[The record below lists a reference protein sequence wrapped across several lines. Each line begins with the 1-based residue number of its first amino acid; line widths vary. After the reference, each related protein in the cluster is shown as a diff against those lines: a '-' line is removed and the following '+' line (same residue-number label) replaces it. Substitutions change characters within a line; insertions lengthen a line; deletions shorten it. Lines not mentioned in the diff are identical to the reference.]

1 MRWESVQV
9 VARARETP
17 EGKKSAGRTGGIWGP
32 GKRWGHSCNSVKG
45 GRYIY
50 VFGGYGGDTCQT
62 NDVHVFD
69 TVKQT
74 WSKPMMKGDPPSP
87 RDSHSCT
94 TVGKK
99 LFVFGGTDGTNP
111 LNDLHILDTSTN
123 TWMSPILHQRGPDA
137 REGHSAALVDK
148 KLFVFGGCGK
158 SGNSHEEVYYNDLY
172 ILDTETLVWECA
184 ITSGI
189 PPVPRDSHTCSSW
202 KNKLIVL
209 GGEDA
214 SDCYLSDVHML
225 DADTLTWRQITTS
238 GQMLAPRAGHTTVAL
253 GSNLFVFGGFTD
265 ARNLYDDLHV
275 LNVETGKWNR
285 VTNINRGP
293 SARFSG
299 AGDCLDEQRGILV
312 FLGGCNK
319 SLEALD
325 DMYYLYTDMIANNW
339 PSQPKQD
346 LLHGKELKINCTDGK
361 VEKSSGTTL
370 TSETSGVSQP
380 LHLHEHGE
388 AGTKTSGSYS
398 DEEIVFEAKV
408 TGAHQHGYAIETT
421 INGKLLRGMLFSYTS
436 RSGEDSLACMNKRM
450 RGEADS
456 KLNSSLQ
463 ICTTATDI
471 PQEIKKDPKDIEG
484 AIRKEAP
491 VQPFHE
497 NPDSKLADRTT
508 EDGTKPENMGKSE
521 AESIKSEASG
531 ASCKLN
537 VEKLCQTSAANEAV
551 TSHSAQAGIV
561 DGSVNGQ
568 SNMAAEKNI

>member
-9 VARARETP
+9 VARARARARARETATATL
-17 EGKKSAGRTGGIWGP
+17 EGKKSAGRAGGAWGP
-32 GKRWGHSCNSVKG
+32 GRRWGHSCNSVKG
-45 GRYIY
+45 GRYVY

-94 TVGKK
+94 TVGKR

-123 TWMSPILHQRGPDA
+123 TWMSPNLHYNGPDA

-148 KLFVFGGCGK
+148 RLFIFGGCGK
-158 SGNSHEEVYYNDLY
+158 SGNSNEEVYYNDLY
-172 ILDTETLVWECA
+172 MLDTETLVWECA
-184 ITSGI
+184 VTSGI

-253 GSNLFVFGGFTD
+253 GSHLFVFGGFTD

-299 AGDCLDEQRGILV
+299 AGDCLNEQRGILV
-312 FLGGCNK
+312 FIGGCNK

-325 DMYYLYTDMIANNW
+325 DMYYLYTDMTVSKSL
-339 PSQPKQD
+339 SQLRPE
-346 LLHGKELKINCTDGK
+346 LLHGKELKVSYSDSK

-370 TSETSGVSQP
+370 TSAVASGVSQP
-380 LHLHEHGE
+380 LYFHERGQ
-388 AGTKTSGSYS
+388 AGTRTSASYS
-398 DEEIVFEAKV
+398 DEEIVFEAEVKG
-408 TGAHQHGYAIETT
+408 THQHGYVIETI
-421 INGKLLRGMLFSYTS
+421 INGKLLRGMLFSCTS
-436 RSGEDSLACMNKRM
+436 RSCEDSLACTSKKM

-456 KLNSSLQ
+456 KLNLSLQ
-463 ICTTATDI
+463 ICSTAKDI
-471 PQEIKKDPKDIEG
+471 PQEIKPDPTNIKDCQK
-484 AIRKEAP
+484 
-491 VQPFHE
+491 
-497 NPDSKLADRTT
+497 NPNSNLADTR
-508 EDGTKPENMGKSE
+508 EDENKPENMAQGKSMPVPARNE
-521 AESIKSEASG
+521 PSG
-531 ASCKLN
+531 LA
-537 VEKLCQTSAANEAV
+537 
-551 TSHSAQAGIV
+551 
-561 DGSVNGQ
+561 DGSSANGQ
-568 SNMAAEKNI
+568 PKVAAEEQNM

>member
-1 MRWESVQV
+1 M
-9 VARARETP
+9 VARQRETP

-45 GRYIY
+45 GRYVY

-74 WSKPMMKGDPPSP
+74 WSKPMMKGEPPSP

-94 TVGKK
+94 TVGKR
-99 LFVFGGTDGTNP
+99 LFVFGGTDGSNP

-123 TWMSPILHQRGPDA
+123 TWMSPLLHHNGPDA

-148 KLFVFGGCGK
+148 RLFIFGGCGK
-158 SGNSHEEVYYNDLY
+158 SGNSNEEVYYNDLY
-172 ILDTETLVWECA
+172 ILDTETFVWECA
-184 ITSGI
+184 VTSGI

-253 GSNLFVFGGFTD
+253 GNYLFVFGGFTD

-285 VTNINRGP
+285 VTNINKGP

-325 DMYYLYTDMIANNW
+325 DMYYLYTDMTVNNSSSL
-339 PSQPKQD
+339 PRQEF
-346 LLHGKELKINCTDGK
+346 LHGKELKISYTDSK
-361 VEKSSGTTL
+361 IEKS
-370 TSETSGVSQP
+370 TSVVSQP
-380 LHLHEHGE
+380 LQLHEHGQ
-388 AGTKTSGSYS
+388 AGTRISGSYS
-398 DEEIVFEAKV
+398 DEEIIFEAKV
-408 TGAHQHGYAIETT
+408 TAAHQHGYAIET
-421 INGKLLRGMLFSYTS
+421 IIDGKLLRGMLFTCTS
-436 RSGEDSLACMNKRM
+436 QSSEDSLACINKRM

-463 ICTTATDI
+463 ICSTATDI
-471 PQEIKKDPKDIEG
+471 PQEIKMDPTNIDS
-484 AIRKEAP
+484 ALRKEEA
-491 VQPFHE
+491 VQQLFK
-497 NPDSKLADRTT
+497 NPDSNLANTTT
-508 EDGTKPENMGKSE
+508 EDGTKPENMDKGRSE
-521 AESIKSEASG
+521 AEFTKNEA
-531 ASCKLN
+531 KTN
-537 VEKLCQTSAANEAV
+537 VENPCQIATEKDAV
-551 TSHSAQAGIV
+551 TSHLTQAGIV
-561 DGSVNGQ
+561 DGSSVNGQ
-568 SNMAAEKNI
+568 SNMAAEEQNI

>member
-1 MRWESVQV
+1 MRWESVQA
-9 VARARETP
+9 VARSKETP
-17 EGKKSAGRTGGIWGP
+17 ESKKSASRTSGIWGP

-45 GRYIY
+45 GRYVY

-94 TVGKK
+94 TVGKR

-123 TWMSPILHQRGPDA
+123 IWITPILNDNGPDA

-148 KLFVFGGCGK
+148 RLFIFGGCGK

-172 ILDTETLVWECA
+172 ILDTDTLVWKCA
-184 ITSGI
+184 ATSGI
-189 PPVPRDSHTCSSW
+189 PPIPRDSHTCSSW

-275 LNVETGKWNR
+275 LNVETGKWSR
-285 VTNINRGP
+285 VSPINKGP

-299 AGDCLDEQRGILV
+299 AGDCLDEQKGILV

-325 DMYYLYTDMIANNW
+325 DMYYLYTDMPVSNW
-339 PSQPKQD
+339 LLQPRQES
-346 LLHGKELKINCTDGK
+346 LLGKELKLSITDSK
-361 VEKSSGTTL
+361 LEKCSGEPL
-370 TSETSGVSQP
+370 TSDTSGLSQP
-380 LHLHEHGE
+380 LDAHGYGQ
-388 AGTKTSGSYS
+388 AVTKTSGSFYS
-398 DEEIVFEAKV
+398 DEEIAFEARV
-408 TGAHQHGYAIETT
+408 TGSHQHGYAIEATVK
-421 INGKLLRGMLFSYTS
+421 GKLLRGVLFSCTS
-436 RSGEDSLACMNKRM
+436 RSSEDSQQCMNKRIK
-450 RGEADS
+450 RDTES
-456 KLNSSLQ
+456 KLTKNMQ
-463 ICTTATDI
+463 MCATATAIHQDKKPDRRNI
-471 PQEIKKDPKDIEG
+471 ADALRNETPIQELLKT
-484 AIRKEAP
+484 
-491 VQPFHE
+491 
-497 NPDSKLADRTT
+497 PDSNMVNSTG
-508 EDGTKPENMGKSE
+508 DG
-521 AESIKSEASG
+521 AESGKMTHEISDPVYAK
-531 ASCKLN
+531 N
-537 VEKLCQTSAANEAV
+537 DAV
-551 TSHSAQAGIV
+551 TSHSVEAGAI
-561 DGSVNGQ
+561 DGSSVN
-568 SNMAAEKNI
+568 

>member
-17 EGKKSAGRTGGIWGP
+17 DGKKSSGRTGGIWGP

-50 VFGGYGGDTCQT
+50 VFGGYGADTCQT

-69 TVKQT
+69 TVKKT
-74 WSKPMMKGDPPSP
+74 WSKPMMKGEPPSP

-94 TVGKK
+94 TVGRR
-99 LFVFGGTDGTNP
+99 LFVFGGTDGMSP
-111 LNDLHILDTSTN
+111 LNDLHILDTFAN
-123 TWMSPILHQRGPDA
+123 TWISPTLHGKGPDA

-148 KLFVFGGCGK
+148 RLFIFGGCGK

-184 ITSGI
+184 MTSGV

-202 KNKLIVL
+202 KSNVIVL

-238 GQMLAPRAGHTTVAL
+238 GHMLAPRAGHTTVAL
-253 GSNLFVFGGFTD
+253 GNNLFVFGGFTD

-275 LNVETGKWNR
+275 LNVESGNWSR
-285 VTNINRGP
+285 VTNINNGP

-325 DMYYLYTDMIANNW
+325 DMYYLYTG
-339 PSQPKQD
+339 KD
-346 LLHGKELKINCTDGK
+346 LMLGKELKRRHTDIK
-361 VEKSSGTTL
+361 LEKC
-370 TSETSGVSQP
+370 SGVPLTPVRPGLSQLVP
-380 LHLHEHGE
+380 MLNYAQ
-388 AGTKTSGSYS
+388 AG
-398 DEEIVFEAKV
+398 EEIAFEARV
-408 TGAHQHGYAIETT
+408 TGANQYGYAIET
-421 INGKLLRGMLFSYTS
+421 IVNGKPLRGMLFSCTSHFGDDGDAYVNKSGEPLQEMLQDPTLTNSAAHAVTKAENVASEKPESIPVRNETSGVPSEAISETS
-436 RSGEDSLACMNKRM
+436 RGNAANKDEM
-450 RGEADS
+450 TS
-456 KLNSSLQ
+456 QS
-463 ICTTATDI
+463 TDGNW
-471 PQEIKKDPKDIEG
+471 PLGVGQ
-484 AIRKEAP
+484 
-491 VQPFHE
+491 F
-497 NPDSKLADRTT
+497 N
-508 EDGTKPENMGKSE
+508 GTKEQNS
-521 AESIKSEASG
+521 
-531 ASCKLN
+531 
-537 VEKLCQTSAANEAV
+537 
-551 TSHSAQAGIV
+551 
-561 DGSVNGQ
+561 
-568 SNMAAEKNI
+568 